1 MNNEHHNSTPIF
13 LMGLA
18 LGSIA
23 TVALASSRGQQARG
37 VLKRRLG
44 QLKDNVTQVA
54 GDAEDSAENLL
65 EGAEHLASRAKD
77 KLRDHGK
84 ALPSAFEV

>member
-1 MNNEHHNSTPIF
+1 MNNEHRSSTPIF

-23 TVALASSRGQQARG
+23 ALALASSRGQQARG
-37 VLKRRLG
+37 VVKRRLG
-44 QLKDNVTQVA
+44 QLKDNVQQVA

-65 EGAEHLASRAKD
+65 EGAEHFAARTKD

-84 ALPSAFEV
+84 ALPSTREV